1 MIFSELFLNKIAF
14 AIEILLSMHLFSF
27 MLKKKNHAVLRYILS
42 IAVVLL
48 FAFLFPIFDF
58 SYTWRYSSLMFTIIF
73 FVCFISLIFVYDV
86 PIKTLFF
93 NSVTAYTAQHLSYQ
107 FYSLLVNLLNI
118 EETLGF
124 NSYGEAVV
132 ENAFT
137 YTQVILFCLLI
148 IVYTIVYSILT
159 IIFILKRNNSESQI
173 SNFNVVLIAAL
184 ILLVEVVVNS
194 TVIYGAHDEND
205 SLLIHVGVYN
215 IICCVMLLLIEY
227 FILSNKTL
235 EIELDTTNQLLYKAH
250 EQYEQN
256 KENMELINIKCHDL
270 KQQIRTLGKNAYV
283 SKEELNDIE
292 KQINIYDSKV
302 KTGNEALDLILSEKS
317 LICHKNNIILKCYAD
332 CSKLSFISNPDIYS
346 LFGNAVDNAIEAV
359 SKIEDINKR
368 TINLYV
374 RNIAKCISISIENY
388 YVGELSIN
396 NENLIVTSKSN
407 KNYHGFGL
415 KSIKLIVNKYHG
427 DMKILTNDNIF
438 TLAILFPLS
447 ESN

>member
-14 AIEILLSMHLFSF
+14 AIEILLAMHLFSF

-159 IIFILKRNNSESQI
+159 IIFILHMHN
-173 SNFNVVLIAAL
+173 
-184 ILLVEVVVNS
+184 
-194 TVIYGAHDEND
+194 
-205 SLLIHVGVYN
+205 
-215 IICCVMLLLIEY
+215 
-227 FILSNKTL
+227 
-235 EIELDTTNQLLYKAH
+235 
-250 EQYEQN
+250 
-256 KENMELINIKCHDL
+256 
-270 KQQIRTLGKNAYV
+270 
-283 SKEELNDIE
+283 
-292 KQINIYDSKV
+292 
-302 KTGNEALDLILSEKS
+302 
-317 LICHKNNIILKCYAD
+317 
-332 CSKLSFISNPDIYS
+332 
-346 LFGNAVDNAIEAV
+346 
-359 SKIEDINKR
+359 
-368 TINLYV
+368 
-374 RNIAKCISISIENY
+374 
-388 YVGELSIN
+388 
-396 NENLIVTSKSN
+396 
-407 KNYHGFGL
+407 
-415 KSIKLIVNKYHG
+415 
-427 DMKILTNDNIF
+427 
-438 TLAILFPLS
+438 
-447 ESN
+447 